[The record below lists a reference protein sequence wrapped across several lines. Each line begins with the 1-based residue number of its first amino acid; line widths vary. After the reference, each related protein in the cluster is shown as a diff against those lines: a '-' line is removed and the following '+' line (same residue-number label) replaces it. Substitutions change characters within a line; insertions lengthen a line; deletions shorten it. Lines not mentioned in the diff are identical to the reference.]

1 MMFFRVISCVSLFKK
16 ISETYYLV
24 QKVGIMPEPEH
35 ARLIYAASENCAEL
49 WYESGFS
56 APDPFLWFQISGQRA
71 IVVSSLEFSRAQKEC
86 SAGTEVIC
94 TEDLKTRFGLRDAP
108 AYSASEHIC
117 AISRSLG
124 VRHWQVPDNFPLGL
138 AQKLTKRRIRLS
150 TLTPF
155 SRQRAIKTEKE
166 IAAIQEGVQ
175 LAETGLQRAE
185 SILRQSR
192 IGKENLLFWQDKIL
206 TAEILRGEIDAEIAR
221 AGGIAQ
227 GTICAP
233 GRQGAD
239 PHQIG
244 TGVIHAH
251 EPIVLDIFPRSKRS
265 GYHGDLTR
273 TIVKGKASDCVW
285 GAFEAVQQAQK
296 NALQALKPG
305 VSGKEI
311 HQGVVNLFKK
321 KGFETVTGGGVT
333 PRGFFHS
340 TGHGLGLEVHEAPT
354 LSLRNEAP
362 LQAGNVVTIEPG
374 LYYPEWG
381 GIRLEDVAV
390 LTNNGCRNLTT
401 APICLE
407 M

>member
-1 MMFFRVISCVSLFKK
+1 
-16 ISETYYLV
+16 
-24 QKVGIMPEPEH
+24 MPEPEN

-56 APDPFLWFQISGQRA
+56 APDPFLWFECSGQKA
-71 IVVSSLEFSRAQKEC
+71 VVVSSLEFSRAQKEC
-86 SAGTEVIC
+86 RAGTEVIC
-94 TEDLKTRFGLRDAP
+94 TEDLKTRFGLREVP

-124 VRHWQVPDNFPLGL
+124 VNHWQVPDNFPLGL
-138 AQKLTKRRIRLS
+138 AKKLARRRVRLS
-150 TLTPF
+150 TLSPF
-155 SRQRAIKTEKE
+155 SPQRAIKTETE

-175 LAETGLQRAE
+175 LAETGLYRAE
-185 SILRQSR
+185 LILRQSR
-192 IGKENLLFWQDKIL
+192 IGKENLLFWQKEIL
-206 TAEILRGEIDAEIAR
+206 TADILRGEIDAEIAR
-221 AGGIAQ
+221 AGGIAL

-244 TGVIHAH
+244 SGEIHAH

-273 TIVKGKASDCVW
+273 TLVKGKASDFVW
-285 GAFEAVQQAQK
+285 KAFEAVQQAQT
-296 NALQALKPG
+296 NALEALKPG
-305 VSGKEI
+305 ISGKDI
-311 HQGVVNLFKK
+311 HQRVVDLFKAR
-321 KGFETVTGGGVT
+321 GFETVTGGGVT

-340 TGHGLGLEVHEAPT
+340 TGHGLGLEIHEAPS
-354 LSLRNEAP
+354 LSPRNEAP
-362 LQAGNVVTIEPG
+362 LQPGHVVTVEPG

-390 LTNNGCRNLTT
+390 LTCNGCRNLTK
-401 APICLE
+401 APIYLE
-407 M
+407 IQ